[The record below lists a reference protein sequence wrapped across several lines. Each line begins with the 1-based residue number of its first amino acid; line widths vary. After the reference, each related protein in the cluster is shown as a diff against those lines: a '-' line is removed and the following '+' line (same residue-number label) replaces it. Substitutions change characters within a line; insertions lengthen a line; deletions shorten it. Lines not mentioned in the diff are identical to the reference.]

1 MLSFVSYNTTKR
13 LPLKNPKMVNTKCL
27 LKMSFLLQVFLLRV
41 EAGPTFLRGK
51 DSSESTEQAQINRQA
66 EGNDEDEISA
76 FWATVLESS
85 MTFTPSTTPATPV
98 PTSANSIPIRAT
110 EYSIST
116 TGFRAWTNTESL
128 LS

>member
-1 MLSFVSYNTTKR
+1 
-13 LPLKNPKMVNTKCL
+13 MVNTKCL

-51 DSSESTEQAQINRQA
+51 DSSERTEQAQINRQA
-66 EGNDEDEISA
+66 EGDDEDEISA
-76 FWATVLESS
+76 FWTTELESS
-85 MTFTPSTTPATPV
+85 MTFTPSTCTTPATPV